1 LIHRLDTLAPPG
13 WGPVAVSLGNFD
25 GVHRGH
31 ARLAEETVREARGVG
46 GPAVVL
52 AFDPHPAR
60 VLHPER
66 APATLVTTEQKAEL
80 LAELGIDRLA
90 VLPFTKELAALEA
103 DAFARDV
110 LSGCLGAAVV
120 VVGANFRFGRGR
132 SGDAAALERLGAS
145 LGFRV
150 RSIDPV
156 AHDGQP
162 ISSTRIRAALSA
174 GDVGEAERMLGRG
187 FFVDGVVVAGDGR
200 GRTIGFPTANV
211 EPVNETLPAA
221 GVYACRLAVGAGPAR
236 PAVANLGRRPTFGAG
251 PPRLEVH
258 VLDFSGDLYAA
269 RVRVWFVARLRDEKR
284 FGGPEELAAQIADD
298 VARARQRLGDAI

>member
-1 LIHRLDTLAPPG
+1 MIVRLDPLVPQD

-31 ARLAEETVREARGVG
+31 ARLVEETVREARAAG

-80 LAELGIDRLA
+80 LSGLGIERLA
-90 VLPFTKELAALEA
+90 VLPFTREVAALDA
-103 DAFARDV
+103 AAFARDV
-110 LSGCLGAAVV
+110 LAGCLRTAAV

-132 SGDAAALERLGAS
+132 SGDPAALAALGAD

-156 AHDGQP
+156 LHDGQP
-162 ISSTRIRAALSA
+162 ISSTRIRAALAA
-174 GDVGEAERMLGRG
+174 GDVGEAERMLGRR
-187 FFVDGVVVAGDGR
+187 FFVDGDVVAGDGR

-211 EPVNETLPAA
+211 APVNETLPAP
-221 GVYACRLAVGAGPAR
+221 GVYACRLSVAGEPAR
-236 PAVANLGRRPTFGAG
+236 PAVANLGERPTFGGGAR
-251 PPRLEVH
+251 RLEVH
-258 VLDFSGDLYAA
+258 VLDFAGDLYGAA
-269 RVRVWFVARLRDEKR
+269 VRVTFAARLRDERR
-284 FGGPEELAAQIADD
+284 FSGPDELVRQIADD
-298 VARARQRLGDAI
+298 VARARQALGDAL